1 MVRLTANL
9 SFLFTDSPFLER
21 VDRAAAAGFRGL
33 ESMYPEDVDGAELAE
48 RVAAADMQWVL
59 LNTPAGDFAA
69 GERGLA
75 ALPGQEERFRD
86 TLQAALALGARLRA
100 GLIHVMAGIPPA
112 DADPAAC
119 RATFCSNLAW
129 AAGRAAD
136 AGLGLTIEPI
146 NRRDIP
152 GYFLWQ
158 VDQALAILQDVA
170 QPNLRLQFDI
180 YHAQIVGGDVAT
192 RLLAALPQIGHVQIA
207 NPPGRHGPGDGE
219 LDLPF
224 LLRLLDDAGYDGWIG
239 CEYRPTGRTED
250 GLAWAGAFGL
260 RPPG

>member
-1 MVRLTANL
+1 MVRLAANL
-9 SFLFTDSPFLER
+9 SFLFPDVPFLER
-21 VDRAAAAGFRGL
+21 VDRAASAGFGGL
-33 ESMYPEDVDGAELAE
+33 ESMYPDDVDGTELAA
-48 RVAAADMQWVL
+48 RVAATGLEWVL

-75 ALPGQEERFRD
+75 ALPGQEGRFRAA
-86 TLQAALALGARLRA
+86 LQDALALADRLQA
-100 GLIHVMAGIPPA
+100 GQIHVMAGIPA
-112 DADPAAC
+112 AGADPAAC
-119 RATFCSNLAW
+119 RDTFCANLDW
-129 AAGRAAD
+129 AAGQAAA
-136 AGLGLTIEPI
+136 AGRGLTIEPI

-158 VDQALAILQDVA
+158 VDQALAILRDVA
-170 QPNLRLQFDI
+170 QPNVKLQFDI

-192 RLLAALPQIGHVQIA
+192 RLLAALPQTGHVQIA

-224 LLRLLDDAGYDGWIG
+224 LLRLLDEAGYDGWVG
-239 CEYRPTGRTED
+239 CEYKPTGRTEE
-250 GLAWAGAFGL
+250 GLAWARGFGL